1 MGRYCQVHAQG
12 MKNELDYPEGS
23 PRGEGLQ
30 EWGWRRG
37 GQAGG
42 SCPHPGEN
50 KGCPDCGVKCK
61 QREGV
66 T

>member
-1 MGRYCQVHAQG
+1 

-30 EWGWRRG
+30 GWGWRRG